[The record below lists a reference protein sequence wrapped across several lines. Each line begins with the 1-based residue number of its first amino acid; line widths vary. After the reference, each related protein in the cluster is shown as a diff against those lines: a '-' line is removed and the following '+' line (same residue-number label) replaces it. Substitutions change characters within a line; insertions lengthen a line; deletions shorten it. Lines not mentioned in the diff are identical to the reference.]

1 MRPHERIERFQEG
14 EEDTSRCSSSI
25 SYPHRARRRH
35 HISVA
40 IATTAAALAASACCS
55 VSNAFS
61 HNTHACHSAYSS
73 SILLQYSPND
83 SGDLIPPRG
92 GRTTAAATSSSFSR
106 QQHGSLQ
113 MVSFLESE
121 MMTRE
126 KASREKVKSRSRA
139 RAQRSGSSSGQ
150 PSGRTL
156 DLHFDA
162 PPGRG
167 QLDFDSFVSE
177 VTGNVREGSS
187 GDSSRP
193 SQSRRQRRVGST
205 SLASAR
211 ASLNSSSETV
221 ESSVTPEIDSIVLY
235 SSISKAPAKQA
246 TATATT
252 KIEQQLDNHGS
263 KHTTKSVMKG
273 TNTKVNTQAPK
284 KTPQQR
290 QQQTFK
296 SKSKSS
302 TMPGFIKTE
311 GLDEY
316 ITARTTT
323 RMRRTSTKHRIS
335 RLSKQKRRQL
345 NSEALYKKSSSVPD
359 SLLDYAQEIHAISR
373 VSPKEEIELGTKT
386 QEAMRLQTMYA
397 DLERKYGR
405 EPTDDEWCAAAG
417 KINMEALK
425 EALQAGNEAKNQ
437 LVASNLRMVQRV
449 VNLYIRNGL
458 GSEYNAGDL
467 MQDGTIALIR
477 AAEKYEP
484 ERGFRFSTYAMYWI
498 RSAVKR
504 SQTMQSRIVNVPQRI
519 HETYKRVSKVEAELK
534 VELGRDPTKSELA
547 DSCEIT
553 VMQLDRCRRAM
564 QQAAFSL
571 DAEIYNSKKPGS
583 NGSHSKRTMF
593 DIVSSKIDETE
604 YERSQRLIMRE
615 HLINTLRRYLTPHE
629 VDLLLLRYGLV
640 DPRALPKGMSGPLTI
655 AGK

>member
-1 MRPHERIERFQEG
+1 
-14 EEDTSRCSSSI
+14 
-25 SYPHRARRRH
+25 
-35 HISVA
+35 
-40 IATTAAALAASACCS
+40 
-55 VSNAFS
+55 
-61 HNTHACHSAYSS
+61 
-73 SILLQYSPND
+73 
-83 SGDLIPPRG
+83 
-92 GRTTAAATSSSFSR
+92 
-106 QQHGSLQ
+106 
-113 MVSFLESE
+113 

-139 RAQRSGSSSGQ
+139 RAQRSGSSSSGQ

-156 DLHFDA
+156 DLHFDV

-167 QLDFDSFVSE
+167 QMDFDSFVSE

-187 GDSSRP
+187 GDDSSRL
-193 SQSRRQRRVGST
+193 SQSRRQRPVGST

-235 SSISKAPAKQA
+235 SSISKAPAKQ
-246 TATATT
+246 ATATT

-437 LVASNLRMVQRV
+437 LVARMGWG
-449 VNLYIRNGL
+449 VNIMR
-458 GSEYNAGDL
+458 
-467 MQDGTIALIR
+467 ALIR

-655 AGK
+655 AEVSKLVGLKPDKVRRIIINSQKQLRHLMKEWEDFECETA